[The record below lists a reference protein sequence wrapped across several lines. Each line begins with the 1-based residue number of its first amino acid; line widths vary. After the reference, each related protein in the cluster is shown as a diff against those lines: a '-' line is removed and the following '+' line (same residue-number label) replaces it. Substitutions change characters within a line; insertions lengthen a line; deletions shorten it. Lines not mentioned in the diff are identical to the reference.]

1 MTTACDLLSVS
12 DLKECTLRALEK
24 LGGAGTADE
33 IAAEVCGMNGIDF
46 GSGDYAS
53 PVRRRMRSGFEFDLG
68 LARGAAEA
76 RPPEAPGRRR
86 LVAYGPVQKA
96 EKGAFFLSAPFLTDG
111 PELRPWPGSRS

>member
-68 LARGAAEA
+68 LARTA
-76 RPPEAPGRRR
+76 
-86 LVAYGPVQKA
+86 LQKRGLLKPL
-96 EKGAFFLSAPFLTDG
+96 EGGVWSLTDRYRK
-111 PELRPWPGSRS
+111 PKKSLFSFLRLF